1 MPNLQNAEFINRESS
16 WLAFNERVLQE
27 AQDKSVPLI
36 ERMRFLGIFSNNL
49 DEFFRVRVASLR
61 RRQTFNPRGLTDLN
75 FTPGETL
82 ASIKRK
88 VVVLQKSYNQTF
100 DELVEALSNERI
112 HFVTPDNITD
122 QQLEHAT
129 RFFRSEVRP
138 NLVPLMLGGGVNFPE
153 LHDQALYL
161 AVRMLAGSGKK
172 AKVRYAIIEVPSHIE
187 RFVVLP
193 SDDQGHYVMFLE
205 DVIRLRL
212 RKLFGI
218 FDPVDLEAYAIKITR
233 DAELDID
240 DDIDKSIV
248 AKMQKSLDRRKKGDY
263 VRFLYD
269 GAMPEEMFEYLMRK
283 MRVKD
288 KENIIAG
295 GRYHNKKDL
304 MSFPDFGRKD
314 LCHRPLP
321 PNPHPDLS
329 GRASLIDAVREKD
342 ILLQYPYQQF
352 TNVVDLLREAA
363 IDPNVKEIRITIYR
377 VAKKSHIVN
386 ALENA
391 ARNGKDVTVVIELQA
406 RFDEKNNIRVS
417 EKLQDAGAKVIFG
430 VPGLKVH
437 SKLLLITRKEG
448 RTLMSYAHIGTGNF
462 HGGTS
467 LIYSDTALLTADR
480 RITREVV
487 KIFEFLDDNY
497 LRFTFRHLLV
507 SPYNTRRRFT
517 ALIERE
523 IKNAKNGKKAWV
535 KIKINNLVDAAMI
548 RKLYEASSAGVSITL
563 IVRGICSLIPGI
575 PGKSENIRI
584 VSLVGRFLEHT
595 RIMAFGNDGEPE
607 YYISS
612 ADWMTRNLDHRVEVS
627 VPIYDPRLRQELA
640 VYLEMQERDNVKL
653 RVIER
658 DLKNRYAS
666 ARKSDSSKSLKPFN
680 AQEELYR
687 YFENK
692 ISTEGE

>member
-27 AQDKSVPLI
+27 AQDRSVPLI

-75 FTPGETL
+75 FTPIETL

-88 VVVLQKSYNQTF
+88 VVALQKSYNKTF
-100 DELVEALSNERI
+100 DELVEALQREGI
-112 HFVTPDNITD
+112 HFVTPDRITD
-122 QQLEHAT
+122 QQLDFAT
-129 RFFRSEVRP
+129 RFFRNEVRP
-138 NLVPLMLGGGVNFPE
+138 NLVPLMLGGGVTFPE

-161 AVRMLAGSGKK
+161 AVRMVAGRGKK
-172 AKVRYAIIEVPSHIE
+172 AKTRYAIIEVPNHLE

-193 SDDQGHYVMFLE
+193 SDENGHYVMFLE

-212 RKLFGI
+212 RKLFNI
-218 FDPVDLEAYAIKITR
+218 FDPVDLEAFAIKITR

-240 DDIDKSIV
+240 DDIEKSIV

-269 GAMPEEMFEYLMRK
+269 GAMPQEMFDYLMRK

-304 MSFPDFGRKD
+304 MSFPDFGRTD
-314 LCHRPLP
+314 LCHSPLP
-321 PNPHPDLS
+321 PNPHPDLT
-329 GRASLIDAVREKD
+329 GRVSLIDAVKKRD
-342 ILLQYPYQQF
+342 ILLHYPYQQF
-352 TNVVDLLREAA
+352 TNLVDLLREAA

-391 ARNGKDVTVVIELQA
+391 ARNGKDVTVVIEVQA

-437 SKLLLITRKEG
+437 SKLLLITRRES
-448 RTLMSYAHIGTGNF
+448 RTLVSYAHIGTGNF

-467 LIYSDTALLTADR
+467 LLYSDAALLTADR
-480 RITREVV
+480 RITREVT

-507 SPYNTRRRFT
+507 SPYNTRRRLT

-523 IKNAKNGKKAWV
+523 IKNAKAGKPAWLKV
-535 KIKINNLVDAAMI
+535 KINNLVDSAMI
-548 RKLYEASSAGVSITL
+548 RKLYEASGAGVQITL
-563 IVRGICSLIPGI
+563 IIRGICSLIPGV
-575 PGKSENIRI
+575 PNKSENIKV
-584 VSLVGRFLEHT
+584 VSLVGRFLEHA
-595 RIMAFGNDGEPE
+595 RILAFCNNDQPE
-607 YYISS
+607 YFISS

-627 VPIYDPRLRQELA
+627 VPIYDPRLRDQLAHYLQCQES
-640 VYLEMQERDNVKL
+640 DNVKL
-653 RVIER
+653 RVIDR
-658 DLKNRYAS
+658 DLKNHYAS
-666 ARKSDSSKSLKPFN
+666 ARKSDDQKPTKPFN

-687 YFENK
+687 YFEQQVK
-692 ISTEGE
+692 SK